1 MAEDMTASSLVLE
14 PDIIGLFDFAL
25 PLSKSTVS
33 SIVLLLLLLL
43 VVVVWLLLLL
53 PKPLERDELL

>member
-33 SIVLLLLLLL
+33 SIVLLLVVL
-43 VVVVWLLLLL
+43 VVVVWLLLL